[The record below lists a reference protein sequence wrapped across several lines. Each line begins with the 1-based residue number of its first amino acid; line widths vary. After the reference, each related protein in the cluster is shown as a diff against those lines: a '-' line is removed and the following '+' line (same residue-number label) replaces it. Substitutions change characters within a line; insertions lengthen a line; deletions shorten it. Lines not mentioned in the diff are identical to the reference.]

1 MSQSTPPLPDQ
12 MQAVQIVEHNEPYQL
27 RTVPVPWANEGELG
41 PHDLLVKVAAASY
54 CHTDGMVAQ
63 GVFGT
68 QLPVTASHEGSGT
81 VVRVGGDA
89 SGFRVGDRVMC
100 GLPFHPCGECVDCRG
115 GSGGDGRPDG
125 EEGGGRQQYCPRTEG
140 HVGVHR
146 DGCLAEYVRVDAR
159 FTTKLPAGVSLLD
172 AAPLACAGRTVWRAV
187 QQTNLQKGQ
196 WLALVGSGGGLGHLG
211 IQFATKALG
220 LRVLAI
226 DARDGALDLSRELGA
241 EAVLDARLGK
251 REVVE
256 WAQIATG
263 GHGADATVVLA
274 DSPGAAGLGCAVT
287 RMHGTVVQVAQPE
300 EVRVPFAE
308 LVFRD
313 IRVRGSLLC
322 SPGESRDML
331 EAVAAHGVEVRM
343 NVFHGLESI
352 GELMEMV
359 EGGRIQGKAVVVV
372 DQGQI
377 DAEG

>member
-27 RTVPVPWANEGELG
+27 RTVP
-41 PHDLLVKVAAASY
+41 VAAASY

-89 SGFRVGDRVMC
+89 SGFR
-100 GLPFHPCGECVDCRG
+100 
-115 GSGGDGRPDG
+115 
-125 EEGGGRQQYCPRTEG
+125 QYCPRTEG

-256 WAQIATG
+256 SRRG